1 MEELYRK
8 YRPQTFEEMVGN
20 ELTIKSLKKE
30 LENGSHVFLF
40 QGSSGTGKSSLARIV
55 AKEVGADELSIHEI
69 NSADNRGIDTAR
81 EIMEQM
87 RYAPLNGNAL
97 VYVLDECFEENTLV
111 DVEGGR
117 RKISEL
123 SVGDKVYTSNGLS
136 VIDKVW
142 RNKVDLNRL
151 CIVKLSSGCYIITT
165 VDHLFYTS
173 DGWIQA
179 KNLTKESVLYERA
192 ISEDMCDMRKAL
204 HGKTAKGRLLFKEV
218 QTKENT
224 DATCSKAC
232 GEDLS
237 NMRKDIYG
245 GETEKV
251 LFKGMFECSETSEKA
266 HGRREITSGREDTGL
281 LCVGQINRES
291 QEIKRTHEEK
301 QSCSYGRCCGKD
313 ASDEAK
319 EWHFGCSEILQ
330 GRKRTVYSSTGD
342 TIQCLE
348 GTLSNRI
355 GASDK
360 DRSVKQ
366 EGNRQNISDKLQ
378 GGYSFTRVPSGIR
391 GGWPDTQLE
400 GDTPEG
406 LKENCKIAGIRVES
420 IEIYE
425 RGNSEKPQWSFI
437 TDTDRD
443 RGYVYFYDLDVRD
456 YHNYFVEGVLVHN
469 CHQMNATAQN
479 AFLKALEDTPDY
491 VYFFLCT
498 TDPQKLIAPLKTRC
512 SVINLKPL
520 SDDEMSFLIK
530 RTARAEK
537 KKVSPEVVEKIISI
551 AQGSGRQAL
560 KTLAKV
566 LYLDSDEEM
575 LKILSSETS
584 DDSAECIALCRL
596 LMNANCSWA
605 KLAPVLKDLDLS
617 DAERIRQAV
626 MGYMSAVLLKGN
638 ANNQAMAALQAFSSA
653 DTYRNNKHAIIVAC
667 LDYLT
672 LLGK

>member
-8 YRPQTFEEMVGN
+8 YRPQTFDEVVGN
-20 ELTIKSLKKE
+20 ELAIKSLKKE

-40 QGSSGTGKSSLARIV
+40 TGGSGQGKSTIARIMS
-55 AKEVGADELSIHEI
+55 KEVGADELSIHEI

-97 VYVLDECFEENTLV
+97 VWILDEV
-111 DVEGGR
+111 HQ
-117 RKISEL
+117 L
-123 SVGDKVYTSNGLS
+123 S
-136 VIDKVW
+136 
-142 RNKVDLNRL
+142 
-151 CIVKLSSGCYIITT
+151 
-165 VDHLFYTS
+165 
-173 DGWIQA
+173 
-179 KNLTKESVLYERA
+179 
-192 ISEDMCDMRKAL
+192 
-204 HGKTAKGRLLFKEV
+204 TA
-218 QTKENT
+218 
-224 DATCSKAC
+224 S
-232 GEDLS
+232 
-237 NMRKDIYG
+237 
-245 GETEKV
+245 
-251 LFKGMFECSETSEKA
+251 
-266 HGRREITSGREDTGL
+266 
-281 LCVGQINRES
+281 
-291 QEIKRTHEEK
+291 
-301 QSCSYGRCCGKD
+301 
-313 ASDEAK
+313 
-319 EWHFGCSEILQ
+319 
-330 GRKRTVYSSTGD
+330 
-342 TIQCLE
+342 
-348 GTLSNRI
+348 
-355 GASDK
+355 
-360 DRSVKQ
+360 
-366 EGNRQNISDKLQ
+366 
-378 GGYSFTRVPSGIR
+378 
-391 GGWPDTQLE
+391 
-400 GDTPEG
+400 
-406 LKENCKIAGIRVES
+406 
-420 IEIYE
+420 
-425 RGNSEKPQWSFI
+425 
-437 TDTDRD
+437 
-443 RGYVYFYDLDVRD
+443 
-456 YHNYFVEGVLVHN
+456 
-469 CHQMNATAQN
+469 QN

-512 SVINLKPL
+512 SIINLKPL
-520 SDDEMSFLIK
+520 NDDEMSFLIK

-537 KKVSPEVVEKIISI
+537 KKVSPEVVEKIVSI

-596 LMNANCSWA
+596 LVNANCSWA